1 MTDSAKLDLILEKLD
16 GLGTRMDALES
27 RMDGLESRMD
37 GLESRMDGLE
47 SRMDSLESNLQEVKK
62 QTTQTCLIIE
72 NELRVNIKRIAEG
85 HLDLSRNLHEA
96 QKPSQEFEML
106 SIRVGVLES
115 DVRMLKNKVAG

>member
-16 GLGTRMDALES
+16 GLGTRMD
-27 RMDGLESRMD
+27 GLESRMD
-37 GLESRMDGLE
+37 SLE

-96 QKPSQEFEML
+96 PKPSQEFEML